1 MINSL
6 LTIKDVMTRLQ
17 VSRATIYRLIARGEL
32 KPFKIGRSL
41 RFDEH
46 DLDTFIARK
55 KDAPP
60 PRSLE

>member
-1 MINSL
+1 MNKTL

-17 VSRATIYRLIARGEL
+17 VSRATIYRLIERGEL

-46 DLDTFIARK
+46 DLDAFIAQK
-55 KDAPP
+55 KDAP
-60 PRSLE
+60 